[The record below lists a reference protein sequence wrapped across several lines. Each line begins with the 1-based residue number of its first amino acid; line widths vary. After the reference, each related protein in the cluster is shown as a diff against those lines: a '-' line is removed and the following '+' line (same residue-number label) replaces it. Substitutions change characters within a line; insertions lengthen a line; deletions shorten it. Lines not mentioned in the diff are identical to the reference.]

1 MLPNAADVLDQ
12 ARLLVLDRVPL
23 DEMAHRMTAFVMGIR
38 PALAVKRRRP
48 EIVVEEI
55 GDDIVGKE
63 LHPAIRVVN
72 DEPFARAKQLMRDH
86 Q

>member
-1 MLPNAADVLDQ
+1 MRRTSWTRLDSW
-12 ARLLVLDRVPL
+12 LLIVCHLMKCP
-23 DEMAHRMTAFVMGIR
+23 RMPAFVVGVR

-48 EIVVEEI
+48 EIVIEEI

-72 DEPFARAKQLMRDH
+72 DEPFARAK
-86 Q
+86 